1 MNLMNAVQAWGAP
14 DFKDRLKAEIQS
26 LGVDSLPLFQA
37 MRHGN
42 QVLEDP
48 APTVM
53 INGVDEHEDSLE
65 ARVGVFFSAIHTGG
79 CCADDPT
86 VVEPHQEYAE
96 LTFKIDRAT
105 GDCRVDLTDF

>member
-1 MNLMNAVQAWGAP
+1 MKLTRAAQAWGTAGFR
-14 DFKDRLKAEIQS
+14 DELKAEIET
-26 LGVDSLPLFQA
+26 LGVDALPLFQA

-42 QVLEDP
+42 QVLDDP

-96 LTFKIDRAT
+96 LTFKIDRIT